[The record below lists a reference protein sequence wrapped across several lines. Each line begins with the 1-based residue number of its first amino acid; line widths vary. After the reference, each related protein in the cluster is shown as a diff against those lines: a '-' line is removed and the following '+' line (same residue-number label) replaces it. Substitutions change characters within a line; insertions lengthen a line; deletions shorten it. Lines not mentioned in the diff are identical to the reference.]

1 MTGIVDAHAH
11 VWDTS
16 RLRYPW
22 LAGLEVLDRPR
33 LPADLDRADG
43 RVTAAIFIQA
53 GCAPEQ
59 SLAEARWVAG
69 LGAEWPELAAIVAAA
84 DLLDPDALEAH
95 LDALDALGGVVGIRH
110 LLQGE
115 SPAVFSDPVLLES
128 LRLLAARGLTFDACI
143 THSQLDDLVG
153 LLDRVPELDVV
164 LDHLG
169 KPPVDAG
176 IDTEAG
182 RTWAQGIT
190 RLAARPATTV
200 KVSGL
205 SAEASGT
212 ETFAANADAFIEHA
226 VTAFGASRAMLGS
239 DWPVS
244 RYLGAGGTFADWIDR
259 VHRVTGAT
267 GSEREQLD
275 RGTALRFYRSTTL
288 GHE

>member
-11 VWDTS
+11 VWDTT
-16 RLRYPW
+16 RLDYPW
-22 LAGLEVLDRPR
+22 LAGFDVLDRPR
-33 LPADLDRADG
+33 LPAELDRADG
-43 RVTAAIFIQA
+43 RVTAAIFVQA
-53 GCAPEQ
+53 GCVNAQ
-59 SLAEARWVAG
+59 ALDEARWVSG
-69 LGAEWPELAAIVAAA
+69 LGEDWPELEAIVAAA
-84 DLLDPDALEAH
+84 DLLEPETLDTH
-95 LDALDALGGVVGIRH
+95 LDALDEIGGVVGIRH

-115 SPAVFSDPVLLES
+115 SPAVFSDPSLLEG
-128 LRLLAARGLTFDACI
+128 LRTLAARGLTFDACI
-143 THSQLDDLVG
+143 THSQLPDLLT
-153 LLDRVPELDVV
+153 LLGQVPELDVV

-182 RTWAQGIT
+182 RAWARGIT
-190 RLAARPATTV
+190 ELAALPRVNV
-200 KVSGL
+200 KLSGL

-212 ETFAANADAFIEHA
+212 ETFTAHADAFIEHA
-226 VTAFGASRAMLGS
+226 VSAFGVSRSMLGS

-275 RGTALRFYRSTTL
+275 RGTALRFYRPNAL